1 MPESIQQQLPRA
13 IEKAW
18 NSVAPGLLDR
28 TSSLELADS
37 RVATGEGLNA
47 ALALAG
53 TWPDAFSVPCKGAV
67 SGNLFFLFKR
77 SERDLFER
85 SITPD
90 ADGLPIPAGR
100 TLITDVLLSASV
112 EIIGEDLTSAGFGTC
127 VYNDLTVNDSPL
139 SSVVREGIYLFTY
152 SLSIEGEAKTQVMV
166 VYAPAE
172 SVAVAAPRNESVQPD
187 APPVTAPA
195 PVPTATRNIAR
206 LLDVEL
212 DVVVRFGV
220 TNVPLR
226 DIVRLGVGSMVEL
239 NRPVD
244 EPVELLV
251 NGRSLARGE
260 VVVIDGYYGVRI
272 TEIGSSTERSA
283 LL

>member
-1 MPESIQQQLPRA
+1 MPELIQQQLSNA
-13 IEKAW
+13 IVKSW
-18 NSVAPGLLDR
+18 NAVAPGLLGCAS
-28 TSSLELADS
+28 TLEMIDS
-37 RVATGEGLNA
+37 RVASGESLPA
-47 ALALAG
+47 ALALAS

-77 SERDLFER
+77 TERDHFER
-85 SITPD
+85 LITPET
-90 ADGLPIPAGR
+90 DGLPIPAGR
-100 TLITDVLLSASV
+100 TLITDVLLSAAV
-112 EIIGEDLTSAGFGTC
+112 EIIADDLSSAGFGAC
-127 VYNDLTVNDSPL
+127 VYHDLSDGDAPL
-139 SSVVREGIYLFTY
+139 TSAVTSGAYLFTF
-152 SLSIEGEAKTQVMV
+152 SLSIENEPGSQAMI
-166 VYAPAE
+166 VYAPVE
-172 SVAVAAPRNESVQPD
+172 PV
-187 APPVTAPA
+187 VTAEVKTEQVSA
-195 PVPTATRNIAR
+195 PVSPVAPATGPARNIER

-212 DVVVRFGV
+212 DIVVRFGV

-251 NGRSLARGE
+251 NGRPLARGE

-272 TEIGSSTERSA
+272 TEIRPSTERRA

>member
-1 MPESIQQQLPRA
+1 MSETIQQQLPKA
-13 IEKAW
+13 IVKSW
-18 NSVAPGLLDR
+18 NAVTPGLLDR
-28 TSSLELADS
+28 ASTLELVDS
-37 RVATGEGLNA
+37 RVVTGEGIPA
-47 ALALAG
+47 ALALAS

-77 SERDLFER
+77 NERDQFER
-85 SITPD
+85 LITPD

-100 TLITDVLLSASV
+100 TLITDVLLSAAV
-112 EIIGEDLTSAGFGTC
+112 EIIADDLSSAGFGTC
-127 VYNDLTVNDSPL
+127 VYTDLSGNDAAL
-139 SSVVREGIYLFTY
+139 SSGVGDGAYLFTFE
-152 SLSIEGEAKTQVMV
+152 LATEGEPKTQAMV
-166 VYAPAE
+166 IYAPTE
-172 SVAVAAPRNESVQPD
+172 PVVAVEVMSG
-187 APPVTAPA
+187 PVKENVEQTRVNAPA
-195 PVPTATRNIAR
+195 TGPTRNIER

-272 TEIGSSTERSA
+272 TEIGPTTERSA

>member
-1 MPESIQQQLPRA
+1 MPEPIQQQLSRA
-13 IEKAW
+13 IAKAW
-18 NSVAPGLLDR
+18 NAVAPGLLER
-28 TSSLELADS
+28 ASTLELADS
-37 RVATGEGLNA
+37 RVASGEGLNA

-77 SERDLFER
+77 TERDQFER
-85 SITPD
+85 LITPD

-112 EIIGEDLTSAGFGTC
+112 EIMGEDLSSAGFGTC
-127 VYNDLTVNDSPL
+127 VYNDLTDDDAAL
-139 SSVVREGIYLFTY
+139 TSVVREGIYLFTY
-152 SLSIEGEAKTQVMV
+152 SLSIEGEATTQVMV

-172 SVAVAAPRNESVQPD
+172 PVAAVEVKNEVKQEAQPVAS
-187 APPVTAPA
+187 APP
-195 PVPTATRNIAR
+195 PVARNISR

-272 TEIGSSTERSA
+272 TEIGPTTERSA

>member
-1 MPESIQQQLPRA
+1 MPEPIQQQLSTA
-13 IEKAW
+13 IAKAW
-18 NSVAPGLLDR
+18 NSVAPGLLER
-28 TSSLELADS
+28 PSTLELADS

-47 ALALAG
+47 ALALAS

-77 SERDLFER
+77 TERDQFER
-85 SITPD
+85 LITPD
-90 ADGLPIPAGR
+90 ADGLPIPSGR

-112 EIIGEDLTSAGFGTC
+112 EIIGEDLSSAGFGTC
-127 VYNDLTVNDSPL
+127 TYNDLTDNDSAL
-139 SSVVREGIYLFTY
+139 TSVVREGIYLFTY

-172 SVAVAAPRNESVQPD
+172 PVAVAEVKNETVQPAA
-187 APPVTAPA
+187 APTVTAPPPA
-195 PVPTATRNIAR
+195 ATRNIAR

-272 TEIGSSTERSA
+272 TEIGPTTERSA

>member
-1 MPESIQQQLPRA
+1 MSESIQQQLPKA
-13 IEKAW
+13 IAKAW

-28 TSSLELADS
+28 ASSLELIDS
-37 RVATGEGLNA
+37 RVASGEGLPA
-47 ALALAG
+47 ALALAI

-77 SERDLFER
+77 NERDQFEKL
-85 SITPD
+85 ITPD
-90 ADGLPIPAGR
+90 TDGLPIPAGR

-112 EIIGEDLTSAGFGTC
+112 EIIGEDLSSAGFGSC
-127 VYNDLTVNDSPL
+127 VYNDLSDSDVAL
-139 SSVVREGIYLFTY
+139 TSAVSDSACLFTF
-152 SLSIEGEAKTQVMV
+152 SLSIEGEPETQVMV
-166 VYAPAE
+166 VYAPVEPIVVAE
-172 SVAVAAPRNESVQPD
+172 VKSEPVGASAATQ
-187 APPVTAPA
+187 APVKPAPA
-195 PVPTATRNIAR
+195 ARNIER

-272 TEIGSSTERSA
+272 TEIGPSTER
-283 LL
+283 L